1 MKIKIVS
8 LILVLSNICVNSFED
23 HLQTLSE
30 VFLQGKTLRF
40 QNWVKLQC
48 KFWHP
53 ELPLLD
59 KKQDI
64 QTTLGS
70 TGLEP
75 GNAIASYYWD
85 MCESFKL
92 RTWPDGYN
100 VLMCFSQA
108 QLPVN

>member
-92 RTWPDGYN
+92 PTWPDGYN